1 MIKIMKQGFDDV
13 YIRKL
18 LERSQFDLQEVNET
32 VEKII
37 SDVKNDGDAAV
48 KKYTLAFD
56 KVDISQFRID
66 QQEIDAA
73 FLNID
78 KKLLSFLEEA
88 KKNITAYH
96 QKQLI
101 KSYKMIKENGSFIE
115 QIVSP
120 ISSVGLYVPGGT
132 ASYPSTVLM
141 NAVPAK
147 IAGVKKIVMITPPTQ
162 QNKIKDSILVAAK
175 IAGVDEIYQVG
186 GAQGIAALAYGTK
199 QIPKVDKIV
208 GPGNIYVAVAKKM
221 VSGYV
226 GIDMIA
232 GPSEIAIIADETAN
246 PKYLAADMMSQ
257 AEHDVLAASILV
269 TPSEKLGKLVAIEI
283 DKQIK
288 NLSRKDII
296 EASLNNYGGIIIT
309 KNIKEAVDMINLIA
323 PEHLEIMTENSEE
336 IVPQIKHAGAIF
348 LGAYTPEPVGDYFAG
363 PNHTLPTSGT
373 ARFESALSTLDFLK
387 KTSVVKYSKKTL
399 FKDAEAIIGLAEE
412 EGLDAHAHA
421 IKIRIQEESN
431 EL

>member
-1 MIKIMKQGFDDV
+1 MIKIMKQGIDK
-13 YIRKL
+13 IWINKL
-18 LERSQFDLQEVNET
+18 LDRSQFDLREVNHQ
-32 VEKII
+32 VELII
-37 SDVKNDGDAAV
+37 NDVKRDKDDAI
-48 KKYTLAFD
+48 KKYTLAYDQVKINNF
-56 KVDISQFRID
+56 KID

-73 FLNID
+73 YMRID
-78 KKLLSFLEEA
+78 KKLLSYLEEA
-88 KKNITAYH
+88 KENIKTYH
-96 QKQLI
+96 EKQLI
-101 KSYKMIKENGSFIE
+101 KSYKMIKEDGSFIE

-132 ASYPSTVLM
+132 AAYPSTVLM

-147 IAGVKKIVMITPPTQ
+147 IAGVNKIVMITPPSK
-162 QNKIKDSILVAAK
+162 QNKLKDSILVAAK

-186 GAQGIAALAYGTK
+186 GAQGIAALAYGTT

-246 PKYLAADMMSQ
+246 PKYIAADLMSQ
-257 AEHDVLAASILV
+257 AEHDVLAAAILV
-269 TPSEKLGKLVAIEI
+269 TPSYILAQKVALEIE
-283 DKQIK
+283 KQIK
-288 NLSRKDII
+288 TLSRKEII
-296 EASLNNYGGIIIT
+296 KSSLNNYGGIIVT
-309 KNIKEAVDMINLIA
+309 KNIEEAIDMVNLIA
-323 PEHLEIMTENSEE
+323 PEHLEIITENQEE
-336 IVPQIKHAGAIF
+336 LVSKIKNAGAIF
-348 LGAYTPEPVGDYFAG
+348 LGSYTPEPVGDYFAG

-387 KTSVVKYSKKTL
+387 KTSVVKYSKKLL
-399 FKDAEAIIGLAEE
+399 FKDAKSIIGLAEE
-412 EGLDAHAHA
+412 EELDAHAHA
-421 IKIRIQEESN
+421 VRIRIQEESH

>member
-1 MIKIMKQGFDDV
+1 MIKIMKQGVDDQW
-13 YIRKL
+13 INQL
-18 LERSQFDLQEVNET
+18 LNRSQFDLKDVNQT
-32 VEKII
+32 VESILD
-37 SDVKNDGDAAV
+37 DVKNNQDEALI
-48 KKYTLAFD
+48 KYTNRFD
-56 KVDISQFRID
+56 KVHLESFRI
-66 QQEIDAA
+66 ESSVIEAA
-73 FLNID
+73 YARID
-78 KKLLSFLEEA
+78 KQLLSYLEQA
-88 KKNITAYH
+88 
-96 QKQLI
+96 
-101 KSYKMIKENGSFIE
+101 KENIKTYHERQVMTSYRITKEDGSFVE

-147 IAGVKKIVMITPPTQ
+147 IAGVKKIVMITPPSKHH
-162 QNKIKDSILVAAK
+162 KIKDSILVAAK

-221 VSGYV
+221 VSGLV

-257 AEHDVLAASILV
+257 AEHDTLAASILV
-269 TPSEKLGKLVAIEI
+269 TPSAKLAKSVSLEIE
-283 DKQIK
+283 KQIK

-296 EASLNNYGGIIIT
+296 NASLNNYGGIIIT
-309 KNIKEAVDMINLIA
+309 NDLDEAVDMINRIA
-323 PEHLEIMTENSEE
+323 PEHLEIMTSQPEALVSK
-336 IVPQIKHAGAIF
+336 IKHAGAIF

-373 ARFESALSTLDFLK
+373 ARFESALSTFDFLK
-387 KTSVVKYSKKTL
+387 RTSVVSYQKSTL
-399 FKDAEAIIGLAEE
+399 LSDAKAIIGLAEE
-412 EGLDAHAHA
+412 EELDAHAHA
-421 IKIRIQEESN
+421 IRIRLEEKSYD
-431 EL
+431 L